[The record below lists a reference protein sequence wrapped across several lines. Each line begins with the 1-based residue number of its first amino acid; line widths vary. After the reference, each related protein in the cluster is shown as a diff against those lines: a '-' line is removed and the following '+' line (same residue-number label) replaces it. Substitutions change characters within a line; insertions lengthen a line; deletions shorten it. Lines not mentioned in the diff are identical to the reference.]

1 MGYAPLLIS
10 KKQCLLR
17 SLPPFLMED
26 RLSESSFVYTL
37 SGVVARSMINS
48 IGFDCF
54 HCCFLVENVK

>member
-1 MGYAPLLIS
+1 
-10 KKQCLLR
+10 
-17 SLPPFLMED
+17 MED